1 VAEREGF
8 DAARGVAFSDR
19 HFVSG
24 IRRLLTNIVCTEIE
38 ALAAIPICTD
48 RVHPKTNSDEV
59 GAGLSYL
66 VVGFL
71 MHTVEAGVAF

>member
-1 VAEREGF
+1 
-8 DAARGVAFSDR
+8 
-19 HFVSG
+19 
-24 IRRLLTNIVCTEIE
+24 VCTEIE